1 LAEVLPFLKL
11 SCDLIYF
18 LCQLCYLDIDFEV
31 ANLLAD
37 FKQLD
42 DVASVPLNG
51 LDPHVVVHTLFHKG
65 SVGECLGII

>member
-1 LAEVLPFLKL
+1 MLFR
-11 SCDLIYF
+11 SCN
-18 LCQLCYLDIDFEV
+18 LDIDFEV